1 MRIGVNAVPLRVGGG
16 GARYVFT
23 ELMQRL
29 LALDDENHYLIFV
42 HPLGLPVVQQI
53 ARVHEHLS
61 FDTSAARRVRLIET
75 AREEEIYAH
84 RDEFDLLFGPLNNL
98 QPRLYDRPTVAILHD
113 IQEQYFPE
121 YFQPRDLAARREIYP
136 EICRAATTLV
146 TISHY
151 CKQSIVEKFGIEP
164 EKIEVVHSA
173 PQAALVQRG
182 PDDPG
187 VWERAALPA
196 QYLYYPAMRY
206 PHKNHTLLL
215 DALTELR
222 RRGRRALG
230 AVFTGHAWP
239 AGGVDL
245 EREIARRGLADAC
258 CVYDEVSVD
267 ELRYLY
273 RHAAATVM
281 PTRFEGFGLP
291 AVEALLCGCPLV
303 SSDLPAIRELVGDHA
318 LYFDPTRLDEL
329 VAALERVL
337 DDESLRARLVEG
349 ASELFR
355 RFNWDTAARQ
365 YLEIF
370 RVALTRFCG
379 FHPAN
384 PNGVGRL
391 LPRIGVLISAPHGAR
406 GVQAALKS
414 VWASGYQNVAVMVRL
429 GGEEDAELRAYLE
442 GAGVALQ
449 RTRTGTLA
457 TWDDLSAF
465 AETNGCHLV
474 GELHAGVARLAP
486 TALHSLAAT
495 HLRDGAR
502 PLYVGEVWEM
512 RGDDVHGVA
521 RLRLL
526 PDGLWKLEGYLYPE
540 MMYFQPRHVSAWG
553 EAAAAIRAAGADW
566 RWALLKAAHRTQRAT
581 VVRRTLALCET
592 GAVGLAARVRAV
604 HAGVESVYSANGEAL
619 KGGWLSRLKPVLKPA
634 SRLLPAGVRAKGTR
648 LWRHLTHP

>member
-29 LALDDENHYLIFV
+29 LALDDENEYLVFI

-53 ARVHEHLS
+53 ARVHAHLS
-61 FDTSAARRVRLIET
+61 FDTSAARRVRLIEVQH
-75 AREEEIYAH
+75 EDEIYAH

-113 IQEQYFPE
+113 IQEQYYPE
-121 YFQPRDLAARREIYP
+121 YFAPQDLAARREIYP

-151 CKQSIVEKFGIEP
+151 CKQSIVERFGIEP

-187 VWERAALPA
+187 VWEREALPA
-196 QYLYYPAMRY
+196 RYFFYPAMRY
-206 PHKNHTLLL
+206 PHKNHALLL
-215 DALTELR
+215 DGLAELR
-222 RRGRRALG
+222 RRGRRELG

-245 EREIARRGLADAC
+245 AREIARRGLTDAC
-258 CVYDEVSVD
+258 RVYDEVSVD

-303 SSDLPAIRELVGDHA
+303 ASDLPAIRELVGEHA
-318 LYFDPTRLDEL
+318 LYFDAMRLDEL

-337 DDESLRARLVEG
+337 DDDALRARLVEG

-391 LPRIGVLISAPHGAR
+391 LPRVGVLISAPQGSV
-406 GVQAALKS
+406 GVVAALKS
-414 VWASGYQNVAVMVRL
+414 VWASGYQNLAVKVKL
-429 GGEEDAELRAYLE
+429 GGEEDAELRAYLH
-442 GAGVALQ
+442 GASVALE
-449 RTRTGTLA
+449 RTRTGAPT
-457 TWDDLSAF
+457 TWDDLAGF
-465 AETNGCHLV
+465 ADANGCHLV
-474 GELHAGVARLAP
+474 GELTASAARLAP

-495 HLRDGAR
+495 YLRDGAR

-512 RGDDVHGVA
+512 HHDAVQSVA

-526 PDGLWKLEGYLYPE
+526 PDGLWKLEGFLYPE
-540 MMYFQPRHVSAWG
+540 MLYFQPRQVLAWSEG
-553 EAAAAIRAAGADW
+553 LAAIRRAEAEW
-566 RWALLKAAHRTQRAT
+566 RWALLKAAHRLERAA
-581 VVRRTLALCET
+581 VVRRTFARCES
-592 GAVGLAARVRAV
+592 GEVGLGARMRAV
-604 HAGVESVYSANGEAL
+604 RAGVESVYSANGEAL
-619 KGGWLSRLKPVLKPA
+619 RGGWLSRLKPVLKPA
-634 SRLLPAGVRAKGTR
+634 SRLLPAGVRAKGMR
-648 LWRHLTHP
+648 LWRHLTNP